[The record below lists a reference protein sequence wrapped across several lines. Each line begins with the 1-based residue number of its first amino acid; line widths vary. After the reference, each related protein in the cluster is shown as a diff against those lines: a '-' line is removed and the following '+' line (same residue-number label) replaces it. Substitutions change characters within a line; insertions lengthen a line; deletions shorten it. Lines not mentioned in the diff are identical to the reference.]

1 MAKRGRKPKQ
11 PSDNGGSF
19 PSPAAMG
26 VVRRG
31 RPPKGEGASVSSYFR
46 QVYEERPDLLWTR
59 SNDETLLRWLKDHPG
74 HRKVPERVTKILAN
88 LKSVLRRKP
97 GKKRGRKAAVQPA
110 VSTPPPAS
118 TGLPKK
124 GLQALEE
131 HIDESLTLAK
141 NIDRE
146 GLDGVINRLRQ
157 ARNEVVWKIGR

>member
-11 PSDNGGSF
+11 PSDNGGIF
-19 PSPAAMG
+19 PSPAATG

-88 LKSVLRRKP
+88 LKSVLRRKT

-110 VSTPPPAS
+110 VSTPPPARACS
-118 TGLPKK
+118 TC
-124 GLQALEE
+124 
-131 HIDESLTLAK
+131 LTTSTAAE
-141 NIDRE
+141 RPWCSSRTTPRWP
-146 GLDGVINRLRQ
+146 GAPG
-157 ARNEVVWKIGR
+157 AWCA